1 MRFMPDSAVFSF
13 PASLQPQEQSTSDA
27 QLLELAKSR
36 GAADP
41 TIFDEYAP
49 YFWRA
54 EISSNRLDAYYTQM
68 QPSTLRNFADAAQQ
82 GVSFLNSH
90 NSRELGL
97 GYSLTGE
104 FIGAQQNGISRVVA
118 DFYTIPGIQ
127 LGSVSTDNFI
137 KGVRSGLIRD
147 VSVGFH
153 GGQYI
158 CSICGRDMIV
168 DYQCN
173 HYPGL
178 VYEIKDASGYP
189 TAVADKLCIA
199 AIENAQLSEVSA
211 VYDGATPSAMI
222 SRATEAARDGR
233 LTERQVNLLEQ
244 QYRMRLPEKR
254 ASVQVPAITTISST
268 GTSSITTLAT
278 GILTIRDANGSAS
291 TPLVTSG
298 TNTTANDIPHTDAEA
313 PTGDKANTGVEEIE
327 KDETTMTIDEKQHE
341 AVVTERDALKTE
353 RDELNLQVRAL
364 GDENARLKPLNDEIT
379 TLRQRVLELEP
390 KARDG
395 EKYRENLISETLA
408 EGVRA
413 FGETFDAD
421 AYKTLL
427 NGVNLDIVKRMH
439 ADWKKVGDQLFEGG
453 RKTVDGNAEPE
464 TSDAT
469 ITEKQHSIA
478 YAG

>member
-1 MRFMPDSAVFSF
+1 
-13 PASLQPQEQSTSDA
+13 
-27 QLLELAKSR
+27 
-36 GAADP
+36 
-41 TIFDEYAP
+41 
-49 YFWRA
+49 
-54 EISSNRLDAYYTQM
+54 M

-254 ASVQVPAITTISST
+254 AAIQVPAISSNGTTYIRGDST
-268 GTSSITTLAT
+268 H
-278 GILTIRDANGSAS
+278 
-291 TPLVTSG
+291 TPLIASG
-298 TNTTANDIPHTDAEA
+298 TNATDNDIQHLDTEA
-313 PTGDKANTGVEEIE
+313 PTGDKADATGVMETK

-364 GDENARLKPLNDEIT
+364 GDENARLKPIIDEIT
-379 TLRQRVLELEP
+379 TLRNRVLELEP

-395 EKYRENLISETLA
+395 EMYRENLITETLA

-413 FGETFDAD
+413 FGETFDTD
-421 AYKTLL
+421 AYKALL
-427 NGVNLDIVKRMH
+427 SGVSLDIVKRMN
-439 ADWKKVGDQLFEGG
+439 ADWRKVGDQLFEGG
-453 RKTVDGNAEPE
+453 RKTIDGNAELKA
-464 TSDAT
+464 SDAT
-469 ITEKQHSIA
+469 AAEKQHSIA

>member
-1 MRFMPDSAVFSF
+1 MPDSAVFSF
-13 PASLQPQEQSTSDA
+13 PAALQPQQTQSVADA

-41 TIFDEYAP
+41 TIFDEHAP

-233 LTERQVNLLEQ
+233 LTERQINLLEQ

-254 ASVQVPAITTISST
+254 TAIQVPAISSNGNYAIS
-268 GTSSITTLAT
+268 
-278 GILTIRDANGSAS
+278 
-291 TPLVTSG
+291 TSG
-298 TNTTANDIPHTDAEA
+298 TALTIGTTYIRGDSTHTPLIASGTNATDNDIQHLDTEA
-313 PTGDKANTGVEEIE
+313 PTGDKADATGVMETE
-327 KDETTMTIDEKQHE
+327 KDETTMTIDEKQHQE
-341 AVVTERDALKTE
+341 VVTERDALKTE

-364 GDENARLKPLNDEIT
+364 GDENARLKPLNDEIA

-395 EKYRENLISETLA
+395 EKYRETLITETLA

-421 AYKTLL
+421 AYKALL
-427 NGVNLDIVKRMH
+427 NGVSLDIVKRMN
-439 ADWKKVGDQLFEGG
+439 ADWRKVGDQLFEGG
-453 RKTVDGNAEPE
+453 RKTVDGNAEPKA
-464 TSDAT
+464 SDAT
-469 ITEKQHSIA
+469 TAEKQHSIA

>member
-1 MRFMPDSAVFSF
+1 MPETAVFSF
-13 PASLQPQEQSTSDA
+13 PAALQPPLSTQSAADA
-27 QLLELAKSR
+27 HLLELAKSR

-54 EISSNRLDAYYTQM
+54 EISSNRLDSYYTQM
-68 QPSTLRNFADAAQQ
+68 QPSTLRNFADAANQ

-104 FIGAQQNGISRVVA
+104 FIGAQNNGISRVIA

-153 GGQYI
+153 GGQYV
-158 CSICGRDMIV
+158 CSICARDMMV

-178 VYEIKDASGYP
+178 RYEVKDPTGYA
-189 TAVADKLCIA
+189 TLVSDRLCVA
-199 AIENAQLSEVSA
+199 AIENGQLSEVSA

-233 LTERQVNLLEQ
+233 LTERQVSLLEQ

-254 ASVQVPAITTISST
+254 ATIQVPAIPST
-268 GTSSITTLAT
+268 GTVTISTSGTSVTNGTTY
-278 GILTIRDANGSAS
+278 IRGDSQYS
-291 TPLVTSG
+291 PLVTSG
-298 TNTTANDIPHTDAEA
+298 TNTTANDTPSPDTEA
-313 PTGDKANTGVEEIE
+313 PTGDKANAGVEEIE
-327 KDETTMTIDEKQHE
+327 KEEITMVIDEKEHE
-341 AVVTERDALKTE
+341 AVVTERNTLLAQ

-364 GDENARLKPLNDEIT
+364 GDENARLQPLRDEIT

-395 EKYRENLISETLA
+395 ELYRENLIADTLA

-427 NGVNLDIVKRMH
+427 NGVTLDIVKRMH
-439 ADWKKVGDQLFEGG
+439 ADWRKVGDQLFEGG
-453 RKTVDGNAEPE
+453 RKTVDSSAEPE
-464 TSDAT
+464 ASDAT
-469 ITEKQHSIA
+469 ETKTKQHSIA

>member
-1 MRFMPDSAVFSF
+1 MPDSAVFSF
-13 PASLQPQEQSTSDA
+13 PAALQPQQTQSAADA
-27 QLLELAKSR
+27 QLLDLAKSR

-41 TIFDEYAP
+41 TIFDEFAP

-54 EISSNRLDAYYTQM
+54 EISSNRLDSYYTQM
-68 QPSTLRNFADAAQQ
+68 QPSTLRNFADSANQ

-104 FIGAQQNGISRVVA
+104 FIGAQNNGISRVVA

-137 KGVRSGLIRD
+137 KGVRSGLVRD

-158 CSICGRDMIV
+158 CSICARDMMV

-178 VYEIKDASGYP
+178 RYEVKDPSGY
-189 TAVADKLCIA
+189 TTLVTDRLCTA

-254 ASVQVPAITTISST
+254 AIVQVPAIPST
-268 GTSSITTLAT
+268 GTIT
-278 GILTIRDANGSAS
+278 IS
-291 TPLVTSG
+291 TSG
-298 TNTTANDIPHTDAEA
+298 TSLTTGTTYIRGDSTHTPLIASSTNATDNDIQHPDTEA
-313 PTGDKANTGVEEIE
+313 PTGDKADATGVMETE
-327 KDETTMTIDEKQHE
+327 KDETTMTIDEKQHQE
-341 AVVTERDALKTE
+341 VVTERDALKTE

-395 EKYRENLISETLA
+395 EKYRETLITETLA

-421 AYKTLL
+421 AYKALL
-427 NGVNLDIVKRMH
+427 NGVNLDVVKRMN
-439 ADWKKVGDQLFEGG
+439 ADWKKVGDQLFAGG

-469 ITEKQHSIA
+469 TTEKQHSIA
-478 YAG
+478 FAG

>member
-1 MRFMPDSAVFSF
+1 MRFMPETAVFSF
-13 PASLQPQEQSTSDA
+13 PAALQPPLSTQSAADA
-27 QLLELAKSR
+27 HLLELAKSR

-54 EISSNRLDAYYTQM
+54 EISSNRLDSYYTQM
-68 QPSTLRNFADAAQQ
+68 QPSTLRNFADAANQ

-104 FIGAQQNGISRVVA
+104 FIGAQNNGISRVIA

-153 GGQYI
+153 GGQYV
-158 CSICGRDMIV
+158 CSICARDMMV

-178 VYEIKDASGYP
+178 RYEVKDPTGYA
-189 TAVADKLCIA
+189 TLVTDRLCVA
-199 AIENAQLSEVSA
+199 AIENGQLSEVSA

-233 LTERQVNLLEQ
+233 LTERQVSLLEQ

-254 ASVQVPAITTISST
+254 ATIQVPAIPST
-268 GTSSITTLAT
+268 GTVLTTGT
-278 GILTIRDANGSAS
+278 LTIRDVNVPNLS
-291 TPLVTSG
+291 LVTSG
-298 TNTTANDIPHTDAEA
+298 TNTTANDTPSTDTEA
-313 PTGDKANTGVEEIE
+313 PTGDKANAGVEEIE
-327 KDETTMTIDEKQHE
+327 KEEITMVIDEKEHE
-341 AVVTERDALKTE
+341 AVVTERNTLLAQ

-364 GDENARLKPLNDEIT
+364 GDENARLQPLRDEIT

-395 EKYRENLISETLA
+395 ELYRENLIADTLA

-427 NGVNLDIVKRMH
+427 NGVTLDIVKRMH
-439 ADWKKVGDQLFEGG
+439 ADWRKVGDQLFEGG
-453 RKTVDGNAEPE
+453 RKTVDSSAEPE
-464 TSDAT
+464 ASDAT
-469 ITEKQHSIA
+469 ETKTKQHSIA

>member
-1 MRFMPDSAVFSF
+1 MPETAVFSF
-13 PASLQPQEQSTSDA
+13 PAALQPPLSTQSAADA
-27 QLLELAKSR
+27 HLLDLAKSR

-54 EISSNRLDAYYTQM
+54 EISSNRLDSYFTQM
-68 QPSTLRNFADAAQQ
+68 QPSTLRNFADAANQ

-104 FIGAQQNGISRVVA
+104 FIGAQNNGISRVIA

-153 GGQYI
+153 GGQYV
-158 CSICGRDMIV
+158 CSICARDMMV

-178 VYEIKDASGYP
+178 RYEVKDPTGYA
-189 TAVADKLCIA
+189 TLVSDRLCVA
-199 AIENAQLSEVSA
+199 AIENGQLSEVSA

-233 LTERQVNLLEQ
+233 LTERQVSLLEQ

-254 ASVQVPAITTISST
+254 ATIQVPAIPST
-268 GTSSITTLAT
+268 SGTSITSGSTY
-278 GILTIRDANGSAS
+278 IRGDSQYS
-291 TPLVTSG
+291 PLVTSG
-298 TNTTANDIPHTDAEA
+298 TNTTANDTPSPDTEA
-313 PTGDKANTGVEEIE
+313 PTGDKANAGVEEIE
-327 KDETTMTIDEKQHE
+327 KEEITMGIDEKEHE
-341 AVVTERDALKTE
+341 AVVTERNTLLAQ

-364 GDENARLKPLNDEIT
+364 GDENARLQPLRDEIT

-395 EKYRENLISETLA
+395 ELYRENLIADTLA

-427 NGVNLDIVKRMH
+427 NGVTLDIVKRMH
-439 ADWKKVGDQLFEGG
+439 ADWRKVGDQLFEGG
-453 RKTVDGNAEPE
+453 RKTVDSSAEPE
-464 TSDAT
+464 ASDAT
-469 ITEKQHSIA
+469 ETNKQHSIA

>member
-1 MRFMPDSAVFSF
+1 MPDSAVFSF
-13 PASLQPQEQSTSDA
+13 PAALQPQQTQSVADA

-41 TIFDEYAP
+41 TIFDEHAP

-158 CSICGRDMIV
+158 CSICGRDMMV

-178 VYEIKDASGYP
+178 VYEVKDASGYP

-233 LTERQVNLLEQ
+233 LTERQINLLEQ

-254 ASVQVPAITTISST
+254 AIVQLPVIPSGTITISTT
-268 GTSSITTLAT
+268 GTSLTT
-278 GILTIRDANGSAS
+278 GTIFNRGDSTH
-291 TPLVTSG
+291 TPLIASG
-298 TNTTANDIPHTDAEA
+298 TNNATDNDIQHPDTEA
-313 PTGDKANTGVEEIE
+313 STGDKAIEAGVMETE

-364 GDENARLKPLNDEIT
+364 GDENARLKPIVDEIT
-379 TLRQRVLELEP
+379 TLRNRVLELEP

-395 EKYRENLISETLA
+395 EMYRENLITETLA

-421 AYKTLL
+421 AYKALL
-427 NGVNLDIVKRMH
+427 NGVSLDIVKRMN
-439 ADWKKVGDQLFEGG
+439 ADWRKVGDQLFEGG
-453 RKTVDGNAEPE
+453 RKTVDGNAEPK

-469 ITEKQHSIA
+469 NAEKQHSIA